1 MRFTIYILLIF
12 LSLPLLS
19 QVDRCSFDEYRQIL
33 KNQGLYKEFKNY
45 PSHYCSIQDNY
56 TIPVVVHIL
65 YNNDEQ
71 NISDERVYSQI
82 DVLNQDYNAL
92 NINLDNIPD
101 DFQGVIADVGFSFCL
116 VQKDLNGN
124 SFSGI
129 NRVYTEVESFNMSDD
144 AMKKSDE
151 GGVDAWDSENYLNF
165 WVCNLSGNL
174 LGFATMPGDV
184 SAELDGVVVDYEYF
198 GVDLSSSSPYNLGR
212 TATHEVGHY
221 FNLEHTFYAGCSD
234 WDSCDDTPSISSPTY
249 GCPEFPQE
257 SCNSIDMTM
266 NYMDYT
272 NDACMHMFT
281 SCQAELMI
289 DALLTYRPNLIT
301 DADCSVSID
310 ENIYNNDIFI
320 HPNPV
325 LDKIFLSIEESRIYL
340 YDIYGREILSNYY
353 LDKAFLDV
361 SSLHSGTYIII
372 IDNYIQKFIK
382 R

>member
-1 MRFTIYILLIF
+1 M
-12 LSLPLLS
+12 
-19 QVDRCSFDEYRQIL
+19 
-33 KNQGLYKEFKNY
+33 
-45 PSHYCSIQDNY
+45 
-56 TIPVVVHIL
+56 
-65 YNNDEQ
+65 
-71 NISDERVYSQI
+71 YSQI